1 MEQDLVPIVVVNKID
16 KPSARP
22 AEVVDEVLELFIEL
36 GADDDQLDFPVVYAS
51 AINGTSSLSDD
62 PADQEK
68 TMAPIFDTIIDHIP
82 APVDN
87 SDEPFN
93 SKCLF
98 LTTMTSLVVSVS
110 DVSSVVQL
118 RLGTKLPFLN

>member
-1 MEQDLVPIVVVNKID
+1 MPTKEQCHRLVFVLKSLEQDLVPIVVVNKID

-51 AINGTSSLSDD
+51 AINGLLHC
-62 PADQEK
+62 QMIQLIKKK

-87 SDEPFN
+87 SDEPLQFQV
-93 SKCLF
+93 SLW
-98 LTTMTSLVVSVS
+98 TTMTS
-110 DVSSVVQL
+110 
-118 RLGTKLPFLN
+118 